1 MSGYDNS
8 VLDKDIIDRRVI
20 YRIGLLASTIPVRV
34 EGMHVCCSQMAT
46 VLATKILLYTNGEAL
61 RVRTRWHLGT
71 FCCVVVVVVV
81 VVVRVTYLMQFRTF
95 EFSPFLL

>member
-46 VLATKILLYTNGEAL
+46 VLATKILLYTTGEAL
-61 RVRTRWHLGT
+61 RVRTRWHLGM
-71 FCCVVVVVVV
+71 FCCVVVVVVG
-81 VVVRVTYLMQFRTF
+81 VTCLMQLRTF